1 MFRRLRS
8 LYLWHELWCESP
20 FRLFLA
26 RFGIVG
32 HVQYTGRVR
41 VYGVREITCRTCGRV
56 WHVPAGWVVVDGIVN
71 TENL

>member
-1 MFRRLRS
+1 
-8 LYLWHELWCESP
+8 
-20 FRLFLA
+20 
-26 RFGIVG
+26 
-32 HVQYTGRVR
+32 